1 MGEILGIA
9 SALLSSVL
17 GGTSVAATRYV
28 VNAIDPLALGAFRF
42 GIGFLF
48 LLPVSL
54 LSGGRWPRRIDW
66 AGVAAL
72 GALFFGLFPVLFN
85 ASLIYTTSA
94 RGALA
99 LSTLPLL
106 TMLTAALLGIE
117 RLTTRKFTGV
127 LVATLGVAAALLTDI
142 SSAPANAWRGDLL
155 MVAAA
160 MCMAFYNVWSRPF
173 IARASPIT
181 FVSMGMG
188 VGAAI
193 LITISL
199 LRDSFEPV
207 PLLSWPYWSAII
219 FLGLFGAAITFFLW
233 TFALAHTTPT
243 RVAISITVNPIAA
256 SLVGVL
262 MLDEPFTSNI
272 IIGLAAVC
280 LGIGLATTG
289 AITQKKVL

>member
-9 SALLSSVL
+9 AALLSSLL
-17 GGTSVAATRYV
+17 GGTSVAVTRYV
-28 VNAIDPLALGAFRF
+28 VDAIDPLALGAFRF
-42 GIGFLF
+42 GIGFIF

-54 LSGGRWPRRIDW
+54 LSGGRWPRRTDW

-85 ASLIYTTSA
+85 ASLSYTTSA

-117 RLTTRKFTGV
+117 RLTPRKFTGV
-127 LVATLGVAAALLTDI
+127 LVATLGVAAALLTDF

-173 IARASPIT
+173 IARASPFT

-207 PLLSWPYWSAII
+207 PLWSWPYWSAII

-256 SLVGVL
+256 SLVGML
-262 MLDEPFTSNI
+262 MLDEPFTFNI

-289 AITQKKVL
+289 AIPQKKVL

>member
-9 SALLSSVL
+9 AALLSSVL

-28 VNAIDPLALGAFRF
+28 VDSIDPLALGAFRF

-142 SSAPANAWRGDLL
+142 SSAPANAWRRDLL

-188 VGAAI
+188 VGAVI

-207 PLLSWPYWSAII
+207 PLLSLPYWSAII

-256 SLVGVL
+256 SLVGML
-262 MLDEPFTSNI
+262 ILDEPFTFNI

-289 AITQKKVL
+289 TRSKGKVL